1 MWTAVSDVWTPT
13 TALLDTRRTLRD
25 RVQSSALLPGRNAS
39 LLAGREALG
48 ARSSLVMES
57 ERLEARGFGP
67 SRGRHRLPP
76 PSRVGPQNAVLGV
89 IPAPLAYQP
98 EGKEGQVLGRR
109 QAPATFD

>member
-1 MWTAVSDVWTPT
+1 MSDIWTPT
-13 TALLDTRRTLRD
+13 TALLDARRTLRD

-57 ERLEARGFGP
+57 ERLEARRVASGP
-67 SRGRHRLPP
+67 PGGGTASPPP

-98 EGKEGQVLGRR
+98 EGKEGQVLVGG

>member
-1 MWTAVSDVWTPT
+1 MSDVWTPT
-13 TALLDTRRTLRD
+13 TALLDARRTLRD

-76 PSRVGPQNAVLGV
+76 PQQSGTPERSAGSDPSPSCL
-89 IPAPLAYQP
+89 PA
-98 EGKEGQVLGRR
+98 
-109 QAPATFD
+109 

>member
-13 TALLDTRRTLRD
+13 TALLDARRTLRD
-25 RVQSSALLPGRNAS
+25 RVQSSALLPGGNAS

-76 PSRVGPQNAVLGV
+76 TPQQSGTPERSAGSDPSPSCL
-89 IPAPLAYQP
+89 PA
-98 EGKEGQVLGRR
+98 
-109 QAPATFD
+109 